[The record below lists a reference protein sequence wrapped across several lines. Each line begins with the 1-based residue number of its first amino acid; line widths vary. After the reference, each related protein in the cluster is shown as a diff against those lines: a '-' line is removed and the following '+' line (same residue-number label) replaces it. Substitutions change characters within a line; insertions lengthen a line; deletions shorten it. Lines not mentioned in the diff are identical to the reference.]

1 MVVSFS
7 ETAEKQY
14 AKLPKPERK
23 KIDRKIE
30 LLQLRPISG
39 KKLKGDLQ
47 EQYSLKAWP
56 YRILYAVDTKKK
68 ILYVLSILHRQGVY
82 K

>member
-1 MVVSFS
+1 MIASFS

-30 LLQLRPISG
+30 LLQIKPLTG
-39 KKLKGDLQ
+39 KKLEGVFQ
-47 EQYSLKAWP
+47 EKRSLKAWP
-56 YRILYAVDTKKK
+56 YRIIYVIDAKNKNLH
-68 ILYVLSILHRQGVY
+68 VLSVLHRQGAY